1 MFCANFFVFV
11 AVLFACQEETNE
23 PIQEIRN
30 PPKDTLVVP
39 LKNLALSANVSTLHP
54 ALFNRRFSKNATDGV
69 AGNNADNGWVP
80 RVENISNERPV
91 LFGLSWDKLVMLV
104 RVICKGYQNWSQ
116 TNFLLVPWESNLHK

>member
-1 MFCANFFVFV
+1 MNQIKRMMIFANFFVFF

-80 RVENISNERPV
+80 RVENIRDRKSTRLN
-91 LFGLSWDKLVMLV
+91 S
-104 RVICKGYQNWSQ
+104 S
-116 TNFLLVPWESNLHK
+116 H